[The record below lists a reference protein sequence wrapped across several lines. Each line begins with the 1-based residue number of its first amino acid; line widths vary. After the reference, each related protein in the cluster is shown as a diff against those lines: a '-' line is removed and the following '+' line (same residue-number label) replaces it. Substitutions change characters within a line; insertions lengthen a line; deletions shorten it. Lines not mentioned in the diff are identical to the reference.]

1 MVTVAEIRLTWLPL
15 QNGTFCAM
23 LGRHE
28 VAFVM
33 KRQAMSDWAWR
44 ISHCN
49 GTGETGFRY
58 EPTLEGAR
66 RRFLPASRSGSARR
80 DFNELRPP

>member
-1 MVTVAEIRLTWLPL
+1 
-15 QNGTFCAM
+15 M

-33 KRQAMSDWAWR
+33 KRHALSDWAWR

-58 EPTLEGAR
+58 APTFEGAKAEVLAGIQEWFR
-66 RRFLPASRSGSARR
+66 QAGF
-80 DFNELRPP
+80 D

>member
-1 MVTVAEIRLTWLPL
+1 MIAISDIRLTWLPL
-15 QNGTFCAM
+15 RNGTYCAM

-33 KRQAMSDWAWR
+33 RRESASDWAWR

-49 GTGETGFRY
+49 GTPQTGFNY
-58 EPTLEGAR
+58 APTLEGAKSEVLAGIQNWFR
-66 RRFLPASRSGSARR
+66 QAGL
-80 DFNELRPP
+80 E

>member
-1 MVTVAEIRLTWLPL
+1 MVTVAEIRLTWSPL

-23 LGRHE
+23 LGIHE

-58 EPTLEGAR
+58 APTLEGAKAEVLAGIQEWFR
-66 RRFLPASRSGSARR
+66 QAGFQ
-80 DFNELRPP
+80 

>member
-1 MVTVAEIRLTWLPL
+1 MIAISDIRLTWLPL
-15 QNGTFCAM
+15 RNGTYCAM

-33 KRQAMSDWAWR
+33 RRESASDWAWR

-49 GTGETGFRY
+49 GTSQAGFHY
-58 EPTLEGAR
+58 APTLEGAK
-66 RRFLPASRSGSARR
+66 SAVLAGIQDWFRQAG
-80 DFNELRPP
+80 FE

>member
-1 MVTVAEIRLTWLPL
+1 MVEVAEIRLTWLPL
-15 QNGTFCAM
+15 RNGTYCAM

-33 KRQAMSDWAWR
+33 KRETMSDWAWR

-49 GTGETGFRY
+49 GTNNTGFLY
-58 EPTLEGAR
+58 ASTLEGAKAAVLAGVQEWFR
-66 RRFLPASRSGSARR
+66 QAGFR
-80 DFNELRPP
+80 

>member
-1 MVTVAEIRLTWLPL
+1 MIEVAEIRLTWLPL
-15 QNGTFCAM
+15 RNGTYCAM

-33 KRQAMSDWAWR
+33 KRETMSDWAWR

-49 GTGETGFRY
+49 GTNNTGFHY
-58 EPTLEGAR
+58 EPTLEGAK
-66 RRFLPASRSGSARR
+66 SAVLAGVQEWFRQAGFR
-80 DFNELRPP
+80 